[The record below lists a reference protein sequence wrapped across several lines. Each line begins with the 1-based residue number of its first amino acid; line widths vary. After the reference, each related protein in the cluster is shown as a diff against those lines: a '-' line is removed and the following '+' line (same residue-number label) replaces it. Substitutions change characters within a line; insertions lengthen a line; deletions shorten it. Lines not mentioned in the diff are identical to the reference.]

1 MKTKDLTMTGLIA
14 ALICILGP
22 LSITIPGTPVPI
34 SFTNLALY
42 FIVMAAGCRMA
53 VSGYLIYMLL
63 GAAGLPVF
71 SAFTGGVAKLAGPTG
86 GYLIGFIFLALLSG
100 WMVDK
105 SDGKI
110 WVSAAGM
117 VLGTAV
123 TYLFGTAWLCIQM
136 NLSFPQ
142 GLVIGVIPYLPG
154 DAVKITVAVI
164 AGKKARNALKKIG

>member
-53 VSGYLIYMLL
+53 VSGYL
-63 GAAGLPVF
+63 F

-154 DAVKITVAVI
+154 DAVKIAVAVI